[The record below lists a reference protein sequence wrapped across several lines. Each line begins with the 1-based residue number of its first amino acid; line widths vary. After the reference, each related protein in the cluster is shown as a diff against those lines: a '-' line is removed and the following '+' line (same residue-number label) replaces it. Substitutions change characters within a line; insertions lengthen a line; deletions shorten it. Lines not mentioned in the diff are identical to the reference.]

1 MKFNELF
8 RQKRMAIGTV
18 RQFAKQ
24 SGFDVAYISRLENGI
39 TTPPKDG
46 EKLTKLGLCLGL
58 TPGAAEWQ
66 EFTDLAAVAKNELP
80 KDLQDNDRIAAVLPA
95 FYRTLRNKNLD
106 EKEAQKLI
114 ELIRNSGEGE

>member
-1 MKFNELF
+1 M
-8 RQKRMAIGTV
+8 
-18 RQFAKQ
+18 
-24 SGFDVAYISRLENGI
+24 GFDVAYISRLENGI

-58 TPGAAEWQ
+58 TPGTIEWQ
-66 EFTDLAAVAKNELP
+66 EFTDLATVAKNELP

-106 EKEAQKLI
+106 EKEAQELI
-114 ELIRNSGEGE
+114 ELIRNSFIESQSN